1 MHPAPSVILF
11 TVLSG
16 MGFGLLALLGLG
28 WPAPVGWAAF
38 FHWGL
43 GYALAVGGLLASTF
57 HLGHP
62 ERFLKA
68 FTQWRSSWL
77 SREAWASVS
86 ALILLAPVA
95 LSDWLGLG
103 WPRLAGQIGAML
115 CLATVGAT
123 AMIYAQLKTIPRW
136 NSWTTP
142 ALFFGFMAT
151 GGAILAGQ
159 VLLAALAA
167 LALAGALLAAFR
179 IGDTAFARAGQT
191 MGKATGLDRVGQV
204 QVFEQA
210 HTAGNYLLREMIHV
224 VGRKHVAKLR
234 GLAIGAGAVLPGVLV
249 LILPAHPASLAVAGA
264 IHLAGALAARWL
276 FFAQAEH
283 VVGLY
288 YGKR

>member
-43 GYALAVGGLLASTF
+43 GYGLAVGGLLASTF

-77 SREAWASVS
+77 SREAWASVA

-103 WPRLAGQIGAML
+103 WPRLTGQIGAVL

-142 ALFFGFMAT
+142 ALFFAFMAT

-191 MGKATGLDRVGQV
+191 MGTATGLDRVGQV

-234 GLAIGAGAVLPGVLV
+234 LLAIGAGAVLPGVLV

>member
-43 GYALAVGGLLASTF
+43 GYGLAVGGLMASTF
-57 HLGHP
+57 HLGNP
-62 ERFLKA
+62 QRFLRA
-68 FTQWRSSWL
+68 FTQWRTSWL
-77 SREAWASVS
+77 SREAWASVL

-103 WPRLAGQIGAML
+103 WPRVTGQLGAVM
-115 CLATVGAT
+115 CLVTVGT
-123 AMIYAQLKTIPRW
+123 TSMIYAQLKTIPRW
-136 NSWTTP
+136 NNWTTP
-142 ALFFGFMAT
+142 ALFVSFMAL
-151 GGAILAGQ
+151 GGALLAGHAW
-159 VLLAALAA
+159 LAALAA
-167 LALAGALLAAFR
+167 LGLALALLAAFR
-179 IGDTAFARAGQT
+179 LGDTAFARAGQT
-191 MGKATGLDRVGQV
+191 MGTATGLDRVGQV

-234 GLAIGAGAVLPGVLV
+234 GLALLAGALVPGLLVLV
-249 LILPAHPASLAVAGA
+249 LPAHPASFAVAA
-264 IHLAGALAARWL
+264 LVHLAGALAARWL